1 MIEIAKPEI
10 ILDAHTDML
19 LDVLALR
26 RRGKSAVLEDASSA
40 DALRRHERAVCSLFI
55 LDEYV
60 PEFALRNA
68 LDQIAALGDDL
79 ASRSRSACAG
89 AREHAI

>member
-10 ILDAHTDML
+10 ILDAHTDRL

-26 RRGKSAVLEDASSA
+26 RRGKSAVLEERFLPQ
-40 DALRRHERAVCSLFI
+40 LRAAGVNAAVCSLFI

-60 PEFALRNA
+60 PEQELRNA
-68 LDQIAALGDDL
+68 L
-79 ASRSRSACAG
+79 
-89 AREHAI
+89 

>member
-26 RRGKSAVLEDASSA
+26 RRGKSAVLD
-40 DALRRHERAVCSLFI
+40 CNI
-55 LDEYV
+55 
-60 PEFALRNA
+60 
-68 LDQIAALGDDL
+68 
-79 ASRSRSACAG
+79 
-89 AREHAI
+89 